1 LNTLIIDNYD
11 SFVYNLHQYVGELGG
26 NPIVFRNDE
35 ITVKGV
41 QELDPDR
48 IILSPGPGN
57 PSEKRYFGNCGD
69 IISEIGKVT
78 PLLGVCLGHQGIVHA
93 FGGKIERA
101 PVIMHGKTS
110 NIKHDGESIYSGI
123 PNPLLATRYHSLA
136 ARRESLPASLKLTS
150 YSLEDDVVMGVRH
163 REYPIEGIQFHPE
176 SILTSQGK
184 NILGNFLERGIT
196 S

>member
-1 LNTLIIDNYD
+1 MKTLIIDNYD

-41 QELDPDR
+41 QDLGPDR

-57 PSEKRYFGNCGD
+57 PSEKRYFGNCGE
-69 IISEIGKVT
+69 IISEIGKKT
-78 PLLGVCLGHQGIVHA
+78 PLLGVCLGHQGIVHV

-110 NIKHDGESIYSGI
+110 NIKHDEESIYSGI
-123 PNPLLATRYHSLA
+123 PNPLLAVFLTGPFPHQLILA
-136 ARRESLPASLKLTS
+136 MAAPSGT
-150 YSLEDDVVMGVRH
+150 
-163 REYPIEGIQFHPE
+163 I
-176 SILTSQGK
+176 
-184 NILGNFLERGIT
+184 
-196 S
+196 

>member
-1 LNTLIIDNYD
+1 MKTLIIDNYD

-26 NPIVFRNDE
+26 NPVVFRNDE
-35 ITVKGV
+35 ITAEGV
-41 QELDPDR
+41 RELDPDR
-48 IILSPGPGN
+48 VILSPGPGN
-57 PSEKRYFGNCGD
+57 PSEKRYFGNCSE
-69 IISEIGKVT
+69 IISEIGKET
-78 PLLGVCLGHQGIVHA
+78 PLLGVCLGHQGIVHV

-110 NIKHDGESIYSGI
+110 SVRHDEKSIYSGI

-136 ARRESLPASLKLTS
+136 ASRENIPSSLKLTA
-150 YSLEDDVVMGVRH
+150 YSLDDNVVMGVRH

-184 NILGNFLERGIT
+184 GIINNFLERGLT
-196 S
+196 P